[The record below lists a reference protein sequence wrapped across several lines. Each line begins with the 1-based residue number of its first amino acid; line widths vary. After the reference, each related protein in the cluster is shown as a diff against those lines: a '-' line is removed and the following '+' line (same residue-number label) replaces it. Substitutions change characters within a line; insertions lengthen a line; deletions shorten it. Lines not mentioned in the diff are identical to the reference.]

1 MPAMKLSKES
11 RLNGVKTNVTNLTDV
26 AAALRVPGSAIIKWF
41 CSKVGANSEGT
52 SIIKGEHREPDLRVH
67 LDTFI
72 GRYVCCDNCKYP
84 ELAYQIKGKKNLV
97 GVCNSCGKEKQ
108 LDTQDKA
115 GKTMFNEIQK
125 NPHLYKTEII
135 KKTDV
140 TESKPEKKPKKSK
153 KDKGPKQTEE
163 DELPT

>member
-72 GRYVCCDNCKYP
+72 GKYVCCDNCKYP

-115 GKTMFNEIQK
+115 GKNMFNEIQK

-140 TESKPEKKPKKSK
+140 TESKQEKKPKKSK

-163 DELPT
+163 DEL

>member
-1 MPAMKLSKES
+1 MSRYNIPSTIQDHAYRYVFPPIFSPFCFRYTMPAMKLSKES

-26 AAALRVPGSAIIKWF
+26 AAALRVPESAIIKWF

-67 LDTFI
+67 LDSFI
-72 GRYVCCDNCKYP
+72 GKYVCCDNCKYP

-108 LDTQDKA
+108 LDT
-115 GKTMFNEIQK
+115 
-125 NPHLYKTEII
+125 
-135 KKTDV
+135 
-140 TESKPEKKPKKSK
+140 
-153 KDKGPKQTEE
+153 
-163 DELPT
+163 

>member
-1 MPAMKLSKES
+1 MKLSKES

-72 GRYVCCDNCKYP
+72 GKYVCCDNCKYP

-115 GKTMFNEIQK
+115 GKNMFNEIQK

-140 TESKPEKKPKKSK
+140 TESKQEKKPKKSK